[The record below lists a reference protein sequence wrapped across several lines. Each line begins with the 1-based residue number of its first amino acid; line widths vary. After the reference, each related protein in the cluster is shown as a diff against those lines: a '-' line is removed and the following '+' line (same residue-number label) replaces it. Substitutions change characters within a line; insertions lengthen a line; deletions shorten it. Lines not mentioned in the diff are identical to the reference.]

1 MDTSISNNRPID
13 VKPGDAELGARFL
26 EAGYVVQPSEDRAAL
41 DRIRLV
47 VAQAAA
53 RVLSVSL
60 PADIGA
66 FLNTI
71 HEQVGVADLNA
82 FRLAVLESLLADPNF
97 RPSYFACGRKTV
109 EAIVGNELA
118 MQRNIGF
125 SIQMPNDDSSLL
137 PVHSD
142 TWGSECSP
150 FEVVLWIPL
159 VDCRKT
165 KSMFLLPPEKDRA
178 WRGRLGE
185 FEARGTDDLFKAIEP
200 ELTWID
206 IKYGEVML
214 FTPTL
219 MHGNRVNREAT
230 TRWSFNMRFKGL
242 FTPYANK
249 KLGDYFSPV
258 AIRPASQIGLSFDMP
273 SISNG

>member
-1 MDTSISNNRPID
+1 MDTSISSSSPTE
-13 VKPGDAELGARFL
+13 AELGARFL
-26 EAGYVVQPSEDRAAL
+26 DAGYVVQPSEDRAAL
-41 DRIRLV
+41 DRIR
-47 VAQAAA
+47 AATATAAA
-53 RVLSVSL
+53 SALKIAL
-60 PADIGA
+60 PEDIGE
-66 FLNTI
+66 FFDTI
-71 HEQVGVADLNA
+71 HERVAVTDLNA
-82 FRLAVLESLLADPNF
+82 FRLAVLDALLADPTF

-109 EAIVGNELA
+109 EAIVGNELS

-159 VDCRKT
+159 VDCRRT
-165 KSMFLLPPEKDRA
+165 KSMFLLPPENDRK
-178 WRGRLGE
+178 WCGRVGE
-185 FEARGTDDLFKAIEP
+185 FEACGTDELFKAIEP
-200 ELTWID
+200 ELTWIH
-206 IKYGEVML
+206 INYGEVML
-214 FTPTL
+214 FTPTV
-219 MHGNRVNREAT
+219 MHGNRVNREGT

-258 AIRPASQIGLSFDMP
+258 AIKPASQIGLSFDMP
-273 SISNG
+273 RISDE